1 MLPLLR
7 WGLPS
12 TADDDLLFGGEPAW
26 PAACYDVAT
35 DVAQL
40 RTREAGA
47 DTDLNPLMAR
57 DRLVNL
63 TADDGA
69 RAEILRRYR
78 LYSRQPDEMIVFRA
92 LQRMHPR
99 QLDFDPRLYQ
109 YGGGYIY
116 LVGAALSVGALL
128 HYVPLSGDVT
138 VYLEHPELFARFYV
152 VARLLSLL
160 FGALTLWAVFRLA
173 RRAAGYRA
181 AWIAVAAVAC
191 TPVFITA
198 VLEAKPHLPSACLM
212 LWATLSALAYRDH
225 GRLRHA
231 LLMGLQ
237 AGYAFGLVL
246 TGSVAALL
254 WPALCLACSPQQRRR
269 ALCHLALAGAVALGV
284 YILTNP
290 YVPYN
295 WLANRGALA
304 SNITNSTAMYRGQMA
319 RALDGAADVAYL
331 LYEGAGI
338 LPIIGLVGLALL
350 WRRYPAATLLASAA
364 GVGML
369 LLGVLLGA
377 GKPAEFARFLILPV
391 LLLCI
396 AAACWLRCWTRR
408 PFLRALFVVAI
419 LLGSV
424 ARGSLYARAFFIDA
438 YSASETRHAAAD
450 FLRSTLRPEDSVAII
465 QEPAPYAVPPLDFTR
480 RRIVLLPPSAPVDE
494 STPLPPWLVFTADN
508 DRVHKDAWWQRHYI
522 PVVRFPASGATLT
535 PITWADKATYVY
547 ERRR

>member
-1 MLPLLR
+1 MLPLLP

-12 TADDDLLFGGEPAW
+12 SAADNLLFGGAPAW
-26 PAACYDVAT
+26 SAARYNAAT
-35 DVAQL
+35 DLAQL
-40 RTREAGA
+40 STRPAGA
-47 DTDLNPLMAR
+47 DTDLNPLVAR
-57 DRLVNL
+57 DRLIDL
-63 TADDGA
+63 TTDDGA

-78 LYSRQPDEMIVFRA
+78 LYSRQPDEMIIFRA

-116 LVGAALSVGALL
+116 LVGAALGVGALL
-128 HYVPLSGDVT
+128 HYVPLTADIG

-173 RRAAGYRA
+173 RRAGGRRA

-198 VLEAKPHLPSACLM
+198 VLEAKPHLPSACLI

-225 GRLRHA
+225 GRPRHV
-231 LLMGLQ
+231 LLMGVR

-246 TGSVAALL
+246 TGALAALL
-254 WPALCLACSPQQRRR
+254 WPALYLACPPQQRRR
-269 ALCHLALAGAVALGV
+269 ALWHLALAGAVALAV
-284 YILTNP
+284 YVVTNP

-295 WLANRGALA
+295 WLANRAALA

-319 RALDGAADVAYL
+319 RAFDGAANVAYL

-338 LPIIGLVGLALL
+338 LPIFGLIGLALL

-364 GVGML
+364 GVSML
-369 LLGVLLGA
+369 LLDVLLGA

-396 AAACWLRCWTRR
+396 AAACWLRHWTRR
-408 PFLRALFVVAI
+408 PLLRTSLVAAVM
-419 LLGSV
+419 LGTA
-424 ARGSLYARAFFIDA
+424 ARGAFYTRAFCIDA
-438 YSASETRHAAAD
+438 YSTSESRHAAAD
-450 FLRSTLRPEDSVAII
+450 FLRTTLLPEDSVAVI

-480 RRIVLLPPSAPVDE
+480 RKIVLLPQSSPVDE
-494 STPLPPWLVFTADN
+494 SAALPQWLVLTADH
-508 DRVHKDAWWQRHYI
+508 DRVHKDAWWQRHYTL
-522 PVVRFPASGATLT
+522 VARFPTLSETLT
-535 PITWADKATYVY
+535 PITWAHKATYVY
-547 ERRR
+547 ERRH